1 MTDPNKIIDNA
12 VGELY
17 RGFYRMRQ
25 QKQYKEEYDAMGALL
40 NMLMQDREHIRKTYL
55 EYKDI

>member
-1 MTDPNKIIDNA
+1 MTDPKDIVESAI
-12 VGELY
+12 GELY